1 MVTKSFLQ
9 KVRQNVFLISIIFLV
24 IFFAF
29 GIRTYFN
36 IQKKLLNLNIN
47 RLFNTSQLLEL
58 KINIFY
64 ENIVNKINYLPKSA
78 ILQKELFD
86 KGDNQAQ
93 KNLVLKEFFENFFG
107 GFGLVNL
114 MIYDES
120 GKALYRYS
128 SIDEKQEAIGS
139 EVNWQNL
146 KLDTIYFSNLY
157 YDNVFKSPV
166 FEVAMTFLTK
176 TNKKHLISAKF
187 NARKSLYD
195 ILRVDIDKESGFEA
209 LILQVKDG
217 VTTYISDS
225 RFLGDIAFRLHSQTD
240 LLNEGK
246 IVKYNDKSIYEGYD
260 YRGEKV
266 FAYLNYLPKW
276 DWYLVVKIDQDKAL
290 KELRKTYF
298 GIFGTILSVTFIFIL
313 LMTGII
319 KQERKKLE
327 QEKIILQKQKE
338 LIRKQYENIA
348 KLANDAIIITDKQN
362 RIIDYNNKFIEL
374 YNIQNPENFNND
386 FTSYLCD
393 SLREQWKDYLH
404 NIKENNGLIFEAV
417 HLKASG
423 EPLNVQVSAK
433 FIELEGEEFL
443 IQIVRDF
450 EERKRIEDELRSA
463 KLRAEESDRLKSNFL
478 SMMSHEVR
486 TPVNIILGAVDI
498 LKSNLSEELL
508 RENEHLFDMITRNGK
523 RLLTLISDIIDIS
536 RIESNELRLE
546 FTIRN
551 VESLILD
558 VVAEYEQVA
567 KNKGL
572 QIVTNF
578 KAQNPYA
585 RIDEVRFLQI
595 ITNLVSNAIKFT
607 SQGGITITTE
617 NVGDTIHISVKD
629 TGIGIPKEALNEIF
643 KMFRQAHEG
652 YGRNYE
658 GAGLGLT
665 ITQKLTKMM
674 GGEITVESEVN
685 VGSKF
690 TLIFPVVH
698 AEELDENLL
707 KTLEERHKSSY
718 KPTILIVNNDKDE
731 TFYLESLMIRLGF
744 EYFSINDGRKIVSF
758 IKHKPVDCVLYSVN
772 LQNELETEKI
782 MEEIR
787 KKIKLEN
794 LKMIAL
800 RAPSAIITEQRL
812 KDLGFN
818 IVKTTPVSFED
829 ISKLLYEILSST
841 K

>member
-1 MVTKSFLQ
+1 MNTKNILQ
-9 KVRQNVFLISIIFLV
+9 KIRQNVFVISILFLI

-29 GIRTYFN
+29 GIRTYLK
-36 IQKKLLNLNIN
+36 IQKKLLDLNIN
-47 RLFNTSQLLEL
+47 RLVNTSQLIEI

-64 ENIVNKINYLPKSA
+64 DNIVNKISYLPKSA
-78 ILQKELFD
+78 TLHKELFNKD
-86 KGDNQAQ
+86 EISSQ
-93 KNLVLKEFFENFFG
+93 KNLVLNEFFENFFG
-107 GFGLVNL
+107 GFGLINIVIN
-114 MIYDES
+114 DEN
-120 GKALYRYS
+120 GKTIYRYS
-128 SIDEKQEAIGS
+128 SIEGNQEAIAS
-139 EVNWQNL
+139 EINWQNL

-166 FEVAMTFLTK
+166 FKVAISFLTES
-176 TNKKHLISAKF
+176 NKKLLLSAKF

-195 ILRVDIDKESGFEA
+195 LLKVDIDKESGFEA

-225 RFLGDIAFRLHSQTD
+225 RFLGDIAFRLQSQTD

-246 IVKYNDKSIYEGYD
+246 IIKYNNKNIYEGLD

-290 KELRKTYF
+290 KELRKTYL

-327 QEKIILQKQKE
+327 QEKIVLQKQKE

-348 KLANDAIIITDKQN
+348 KLANDAIIITDKHN

-374 YNIQNPENFNND
+374 YNIQNSENFNLD
-386 FTSYLCD
+386 FTNYLCD
-393 SLREQWKDYLH
+393 TLKEQWKDYLF

-443 IQIVRDF
+443 IQIIRDF
-450 EERKRIEDELRSA
+450 EERKRIEDELRNA
-463 KLRAEESDRLKSNFL
+463 KLKAEESDRLKSNFL

-486 TPVNIILGAVDI
+486 TPINIILGAVDI
-498 LKSNLSEELL
+498 LKSKLNEELI

-546 FTIRN
+546 FIIRN
-551 VESLILD
+551 VESLIMD

-567 KNKGL
+567 NNKGL

-578 KAQNPYA
+578 KAQNPYV

-595 ITNLVSNAIKFT
+595 ITNLLSNAIKFT

-643 KMFRQAHEG
+643 EIFRQAHEG

-665 ITQKLTKMM
+665 ISQKLTKMM
-674 GGEITVESEVN
+674 GGEITVESKVN

-690 TLIFPVVH
+690 TLIFPIVH
-698 AEELDENLL
+698 TEELDENLL
-707 KTLEERHKSSY
+707 KTLEEKHKSPY
-718 KPTILIVNNDKDE
+718 KPTILIVNNNKDE
-731 TFYLESLMIRLGF
+731 TFYFESLMIKLGVD
-744 EYFSINDGRKIVSF
+744 YFSINDGKKIVSF

-772 LQNELETEKI
+772 LQNEIETEKI

-800 RAPSAIITEQRL
+800 RAPNSIITEQRL
-812 KDLGFN
+812 KDIGFN
-818 IVKTTPVSFED
+818 LVKTTPVSFED
-829 ISKLLYEILSST
+829 VSKLLFEILSST